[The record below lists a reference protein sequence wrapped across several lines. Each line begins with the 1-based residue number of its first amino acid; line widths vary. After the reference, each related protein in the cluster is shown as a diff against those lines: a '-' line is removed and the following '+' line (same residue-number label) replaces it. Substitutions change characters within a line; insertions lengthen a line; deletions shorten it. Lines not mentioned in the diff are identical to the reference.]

1 MNNISNASADK
12 LKRRPKRKTA
22 LWYHREHWPY
32 ASDQHTVEEYAA
44 WLVKVPWQLFCTFT
58 FARKV
63 SDQQADKTFI
73 EFINRLESS
82 LKCNVAYV
90 RGDEKRFSGCGKP
103 ACGRH
108 FHALLT
114 SEKPL
119 PAAVVAFFWK
129 SMFGKRSDD
138 AGIQAEPYD
147 SHQNGVSYV
156 VKSIND
162 IHGDWSF
169 RKLRLVHPEARSLQT
184 YNARFRRTLRRLHAR
199 TVK

>member
-1 MNNISNASADK
+1 MEETNGIPRWYERAQWRYAKDQRIVAGYAD
-12 LKRRPKRKTA
+12 
-22 LWYHREHWPY
+22 
-32 ASDQHTVEEYAA
+32 
-44 WLVKVPWQLFCTFT
+44 WLVKAPWQLFCTFT
-58 FARKV
+58 FTWKV
-63 SDQQADKTFI
+63 SDQQAHETFV

-108 FHALLT
+108 FHVLLA

-119 PAAVVAFFWK
+119 PRGFVAFLWK
-129 SMFGKRSDD
+129 SMAGKRSDD
-138 AGIQAEPYD
+138 AGARVEPYD

-156 VKSIND
+156 LKSISD

-169 RKLRLVHPEARSLQT
+169 RKLHLFHPEARSLQSS
-184 YNARFRRTLRRLHAR
+184 NARLRRSLRRQHAR
-199 TVK
+199 ALVK